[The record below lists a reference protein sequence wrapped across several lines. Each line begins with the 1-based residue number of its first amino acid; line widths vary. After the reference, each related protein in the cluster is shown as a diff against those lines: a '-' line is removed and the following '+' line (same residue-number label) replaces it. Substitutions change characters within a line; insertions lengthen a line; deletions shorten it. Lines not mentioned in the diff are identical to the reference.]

1 MGSGVAIRHSRRGC
15 GHGAPVYSAKVST
28 QAGERRGGL
37 TLAEQ
42 AVALVE
48 ALRPKSWTKNVLLY
62 VGLVFALRL
71 SDPRAFLQA
80 TLAFVVFCS
89 VSSAGY
95 LFNDIADAEQ
105 DRQHPRKRNRPI
117 ASGRVSLGQARRL
130 ASALL
135 VLGLGG
141 AFALNI
147 RFGLVTLA
155 YVLLNVAYNAGL
167 KRVVLV
173 DVFVL
178 ATFFVIRAVAGA
190 VAIDVP
196 ISPWLYVCTI
206 LAALFLGL
214 AKRRHELILLG
225 DDAANHRSILSEY
238 SAALLEQLITIVTA
252 SLVMAYSLYA
262 FSAENLPKDHSMMLT
277 VPIVLFG
284 IFRYLYLVHR
294 RDVGGAPE
302 EVLLGDRWMLS
313 TAIALGLTSVA
324 VLYVGRG

>member
-1 MGSGVAIRHSRRGC
+1 MRR
-15 GHGAPVYSAKVST
+15 AYSAGVGT
-28 QAGERRGGL
+28 RAGEVADL
-37 TLAEQ
+37 SPAERLFAFVQ
-42 AVALVE
+42 
-48 ALRPKSWTKNVLLY
+48 ALRPKGWTKNVLLF

-71 SDPRAFLQA
+71 ADPTAVMQA
-80 TLAFVVFCS
+80 GWAFVVFCS

-95 LFNDIADAEQ
+95 LFNDIADVEQ
-105 DRQHPRKRNRPI
+105 DRQHPRKRHRPI
-117 ASGRVSLGQARRL
+117 ASGRVSVAQAR
-130 ASALL
+130 ALGGTL
-135 VLGLGG
+135 LLLGLGG
-141 AFALNI
+141 AFALNF

-155 YVLLNVAYNAGL
+155 YVLLNAAYNAGL
-167 KRVVLV
+167 KRIVLL

-225 DDAANHRSILSEY
+225 DDASSHRQILSEY
-238 SAALLEQLITIVTA
+238 SAGLLEQLITIVTA

-262 FSAENLPKDHSMMLT
+262 FSAENLPRDHSMMVT

-294 RDVGGAPE
+294 RDLGGAPE
-302 EVLLGDRWMLS
+302 EVLLGDWPMLA
-313 TAIALGLTSVA
+313 TVFLLGLTSVA
-324 VLYVGRG
+324 VLYLRG

>member
-1 MGSGVAIRHSRRGC
+1 MTPA
-15 GHGAPVYSAKVST
+15 YSAGVSSRAREASS
-28 QAGERRGGL
+28 QSFAERL
-37 TLAEQ
+37 LAH
-42 AVALVE
+42 VE
-48 ALRPKSWTKNVLLY
+48 ALRPKGWTKNVLLF
-62 VGLVFALRL
+62 VGVVFAMRL
-71 SDPRAFLQA
+71 ADPRSVMQA
-80 TLAFVVFCS
+80 GWAFVVFCS

-95 LFNDIADAEQ
+95 LFNDVADAEQ
-105 DRQHPRKRNRPI
+105 DRQHPRKRSRPI
-117 ASGRVSLGQARRL
+117 ASGRVPVGHARALGAT
-130 ASALL
+130 LL

-141 AFALNI
+141 AFALNF

-155 YVLLNVAYNAGL
+155 YVLLNAAYNAGL

-225 DDAANHRSILSEY
+225 DDAASHRSILSEY

-262 FSAENLPKDHSMMLT
+262 FSAENLPKDHSMMVT

-302 EVLLGDRWMLS
+302 EVLLGDRPMLA
-313 TAIALGLTSVA
+313 TVFLLGLTSVA
-324 VLYVGRG
+324 VLYLRG

>member
-1 MGSGVAIRHSRRGC
+1 M
-15 GHGAPVYSAKVST
+15 ST
-28 QAGERRGGL
+28 RAGEAIEL
-37 TLAEQ
+37 TL
-42 AVALVE
+42 VDRLLALVQ
-48 ALRPKSWTKNVLLY
+48 AMRPKGWTKNVLLF

-71 SDPRAFLQA
+71 SDPQSVMQA
-80 TLAFVVFCS
+80 CWAFVVFCS

-95 LFNDIADAEQ
+95 LFNDIADVEQ
-105 DRQHPRKRNRPI
+105 DRMHPRKRHRPL
-117 ASGRVSLGQARRL
+117 ASGRISAAHARALGAT
-130 ASALL
+130 LL
-135 VLGLGG
+135 LLGLGG
-141 AFALNI
+141 AFALNL

-155 YVLLNVAYNAGL
+155 YVLLNAAYNAGL
-167 KRVVLV
+167 KRIVLL

-178 ATFFVIRAVAGA
+178 ATFFVIRAIAGA

-225 DDAANHRSILSEY
+225 DEASSHRSILSEY

-252 SLVMAYSLYA
+252 SLVMAYSLYV
-262 FSAENLPKDHSMMLT
+262 FSAENLPKDHSMMIT

-302 EVLLGDRWMLS
+302 EVLLGDWPMIVTVVL
-313 TAIALGLTSVA
+313 LGATSVG
-324 VLYVGRG
+324 VLYLRG

>member
-1 MGSGVAIRHSRRGC
+1 MV
-15 GHGAPVYSAKVST
+15 
-28 QAGERRGGL
+28 QQL
-37 TLAEQ
+37 
-42 AVALVE
+42 VALVE
-48 ALRPKSWTKNVLLY
+48 ALRPKGWTKNVLLY

-71 SDPRAFLQA
+71 SDPTAFLQA
-80 TLAFVVFCS
+80 TWAFVVFCC

-95 LFNDIADAEQ
+95 LFNDLADAEQ
-105 DRQHPRKRNRPI
+105 DRLHPRKRRRPI
-117 ASGRVSLGQARRL
+117 ASGRVSPGQAR
-130 ASALL
+130 ALGTVL
-135 VLGLGG
+135 LLLGLGG
-141 AFALNI
+141 GFLLNL

-155 YVLLNVAYNAGL
+155 YVLLNVAYNSGL

-190 VAIDVP
+190 VAIGVP

-225 DDAANHRSILSEY
+225 DDAASHRSILSDY

-262 FSAENLPKDHSMMLT
+262 FSAENLPRDHSMMVT

-294 RDVGGAPE
+294 RDLGGAPE
-302 EVLLGDRWMLS
+302 EVLLGDRWMMA
-313 TAIALGLTSVA
+313 TVVALGVISVA
-324 VLYVGRG
+324 VLYLRS

>member
-1 MGSGVAIRHSRRGC
+1 
-15 GHGAPVYSAKVST
+15 VST
-28 QAGERRGGL
+28 QAGERTSQ
-37 TLAEQ
+37 TLAQQ
-42 AVALVE
+42 AVALVQ
-48 ALRPKSWTKNVLLY
+48 ALRPKGWSKNVLLY

-71 SDPRAFLQA
+71 ADPVAFLQA
-80 TLAFVVFCS
+80 TWAFVVFCS

-95 LFNDIADAEQ
+95 LFNDLADAEQ
-105 DRQHPRKRNRPI
+105 DRQHPRKRLRPI
-117 ASGRVSLGQARRL
+117 ASGRVSTTQARTL
-130 ASALL
+130 GVVLLL
-135 VLGLGG
+135 VGLGG
-141 AFALNI
+141 GFLLNV

-155 YVLLNVAYNAGL
+155 YVLLNVAYNSGL

-190 VAIDVP
+190 VAIGVP

-214 AKRRHELILLG
+214 AKRRHELVLLG
-225 DDAANHRSILSEY
+225 DDAASHRAILGEY
-238 SAALLEQLITIVTA
+238 SAALLEQLITIVTS

-262 FSAENLPKDHSMMLT
+262 FSAENLPKDHSMMVT

-294 RDVGGAPE
+294 RDLGGAPE
-302 EVLLGDRWMLS
+302 EVLLGDWWMLA
-313 TAIALGLTSVA
+313 TVVALGLTSVA
-324 VLYVGRG
+324 VLYLHS

>member
-1 MGSGVAIRHSRRGC
+1 V
-15 GHGAPVYSAKVST
+15 V
-28 QAGERRGGL
+28 QQL
-37 TLAEQ
+37 
-42 AVALVE
+42 VALVE
-48 ALRPKSWTKNVLLY
+48 SLRPKGWSKNVLLY

-71 SDPRAFLQA
+71 SEPIAFLQA
-80 TLAFVVFCS
+80 TWAFVVFCC
-89 VSSAGY
+89 VSSSGY
-95 LFNDIADAEQ
+95 LFNDLADAEQ
-105 DRQHPRKRNRPI
+105 DRQHPRKRLRPI
-117 ASGRVSLGQARRL
+117 ASGRVSPAQARAL
-130 ASALL
+130 GTVLLL
-135 VLGLGG
+135 VGLGG
-141 AFALNI
+141 GFLLNL

-155 YVLLNVAYNAGL
+155 YVLLNVAYNSGL

-190 VAIDVP
+190 VAIGVP

-225 DDAANHRSILSEY
+225 DDAASHRSILGEY
-238 SAALLEQLITIVTA
+238 SAALLEQLITIVTS

-262 FSAENLPKDHSMMLT
+262 FSAENLPKDHSMMVT

-294 RDVGGAPE
+294 RDLGGAPE
-302 EVLLGDRWMLS
+302 EVLLGDRWMMATVL
-313 TAIALGLTSVA
+313 ALGLTSVA
-324 VLYVGRG
+324 VLYLRS

>member
-1 MGSGVAIRHSRRGC
+1 MD
-15 GHGAPVYSAKVST
+15 GAYSAGVGT
-28 QAGERRGGL
+28 RAGEVTDLSLGGRL
-37 TLAEQ
+37 L
-42 AVALVE
+42 ALVE
-48 ALRPKSWTKNVLLY
+48 ALRPKGWTKNVLLF

-71 SDPRAFLQA
+71 SDPRAVMQA
-80 TLAFVVFCS
+80 GWAFVVFCC

-95 LFNDIADAEQ
+95 LFNDIADVEQ

-117 ASGRVSLGQARRL
+117 ASGRVSVTQAR
-130 ASALL
+130 ALGSTL
-135 VLGLGG
+135 LLLGLGG
-141 AFALNI
+141 AFALNF

-155 YVLLNVAYNAGL
+155 YVLLNAAYNAGL
-167 KRVVLV
+167 KRVVLL

-190 VAIDVP
+190 VAIEVP
-196 ISPWLYVCTI
+196 ISPWLYVCTV

-225 DDAANHRSILSEY
+225 DDAASHRSILSEY

-262 FSAENLPKDHSMMLT
+262 FSAENLPRDHSMMVT

-294 RDVGGAPE
+294 RDLGGAPE
-302 EVLLGDRWMLS
+302 EVLLSDRPMLA
-313 TAIALGLTSVA
+313 TVFLLGLTSVA
-324 VLYVGRG
+324 VLYLRG